1 MIEHESTPNDSGPC
15 SIEQQ
20 SLVGDA
26 MASGRRI
33 QGSPPLGGATYGTTS
48 SKLMKPNQ
56 YMFIQRIIFLHQ
68 VASRRAG
75 RASTVK
81 LSVSEWCTECD
92 SMCVFTHTLQE
103 MHRACDDSGNRLFSE
118 DLLGNIKNR
127 GLEGYLH

>member
-1 MIEHESTPNDSGPC
+1 MKALRTTLDPAALNNNLLLETRW
-15 SIEQQ
+15 
-20 SLVGDA
+20 L
-26 MASGRRI
+26 
-33 QGSPPLGGATYGTTS
+33 LGGE
-48 SKLMKPNQ
+48 SKDPAARGSHLWHDILKVDEAKQ